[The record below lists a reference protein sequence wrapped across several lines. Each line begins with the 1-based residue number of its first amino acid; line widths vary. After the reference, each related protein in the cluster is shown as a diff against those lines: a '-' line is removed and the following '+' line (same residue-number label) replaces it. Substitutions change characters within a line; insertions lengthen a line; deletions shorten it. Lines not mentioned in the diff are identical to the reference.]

1 MSLTLEWLVGWLV
14 CVWLLS
20 AGWREGWGLGLKGP
34 VVPETGEDGDL
45 QRGEREHKT
54 VTITFWQEHKLIE
67 WTSCRG
73 DWKSSKGGSDIFSP
87 TFSSCRCSWLW
98 AQLMPKA
105 ISLFHMWPES
115 DLLQTVWTEQFQFC
129 KMRPR
134 PLTHEGLNSNMRLI
148 FCNATA
154 VWTVRSQLSD
164 FYV

>member
-1 MSLTLEWLVGWLV
+1 MSLTLEWLVGVGLTVV
-14 CVWLLS
+14 CGMKGGPGEL
-20 AGWREGWGLGLKGP
+20 EGP

-45 QRGEREHKT
+45 QREEREHKT
-54 VTITFWQEHKLIE
+54 VTVAFWPEHKLIE

-73 DWKSSKGGSDIFSP
+73 DWKSSTGGSDSFGP

-105 ISLFHMWPES
+105 ISLFHTWPES

-134 PLTHEGLNSNMRLI
+134 PLLHVGLIVIRVWYFAMRL
-148 FCNATA
+148 
-154 VWTVRSQLSD
+154 LSEQQGRIYPT
-164 FYV
+164 FHAKNM